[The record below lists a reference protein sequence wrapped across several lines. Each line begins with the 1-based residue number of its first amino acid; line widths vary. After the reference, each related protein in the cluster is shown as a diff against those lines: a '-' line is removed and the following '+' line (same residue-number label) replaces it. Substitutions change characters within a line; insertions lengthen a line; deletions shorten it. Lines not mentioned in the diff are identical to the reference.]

1 MNWED
6 RTVDYY
12 LKRLFHQLE
21 MGEFATT
28 IEVERAYKQTVGDRI
43 SGYTQNLRYKNG
55 TLIVRLIPAAALRQ
69 ELTWRR
75 ESLRT
80 KINEHLGGNV
90 VKKIM
95 IY

>member
-12 LKRLFHQLE
+12 LRRLFNQLE
-21 MGEFATT
+21 MGEFATSMD
-28 IEVERAYKQTVGDRI
+28 VERAYRQTVGDRI
-43 SGYTQNLRYKNG
+43 SAYTQTLRYKNG
-55 TLIVRLIPAAALRQ
+55 TLRIRLIPAAALRQ
-69 ELTWRR
+69 EMTWRR
-75 ESLRT
+75 ESLRE
-80 KINEHLGGNV
+80 KMNEHLGGNV

>member
-6 RTVDYY
+6 RTVDFY
-12 LKRLFHQLE
+12 LKRLFRQLE

-28 IEVERAYKQTVGDRI
+28 VEVEHAYRQTVGDRI
-43 SGYTQNLRYKNG
+43 SGYTQSLRYKNG
-55 TLIVRLIPAAALRQ
+55 TLRVRMIPAAALRQ
-69 ELTWRR
+69 EMTWRR

-80 KINEHLGGNV
+80 KINEHLGGEV
-90 VKKIM
+90 VKRIM